1 MHAILVKVLKKK
13 KEIPD
18 NPQEDLLN
26 RDTPYFTRGKLYFI
40 KNVNYPPQIIN
51 RSNVIPIT
59 IYRENIGFV
68 DVLSLAGGEI

>member
-40 KNVNYPPQIIN
+40 KNVNYPPPN
-51 RSNVIPIT
+51 NK
-59 IYRENIGFV
+59 
-68 DVLSLAGGEI
+68 